1 MLMQTNFTRRAAF
14 KQDLLE
20 DVSGEFENYGVE
32 CAVAISQ
39 AARAKVLEAA
49 NVEDYDAYS
58 LEQIAWSFRL
68 HESGKLQPLDVIQ
81 GENGASLTF
90 RTFLNRNGDPAEIAL
105 KGVRDRG
112 DYGEPVLTIMLPE
125 EQFEFTGKLI
135 SLRAEF
141 LAVLSQFVSPDQYAG
156 TLNCVRVEPAPGG
169 GVFMVA
175 LSNHCMGVFHDPD
188 AYCEEPM
195 NLRLTKDLVR
205 NCKAKYGEYGQRR
218 VILDNG
224 DASVEDSQGRV
235 HYIEPSEVLAE
246 GDFRDWRPILDKA
259 MDKAEAT
266 GGAVPSPR
274 YEPKSLGMFEF
285 QGPRNGLRLYPTGPE
300 SPVVVR
306 SEAYPAF
313 VGLVMPL
320 TVESEETPSPRPD
333 WMSAGFGPLDNLPAI
348 IEQSMAQS
356 IQ

>member
-14 KQDLLE
+14 KQELLE
-20 DVSGEFENYGVE
+20 NVSPEFEESGIE
-32 CAVAISQ
+32 CDVAIS
-39 AARAKVLEAA
+39 AAALDKVLEVAR
-49 NVEDYDAYS
+49 VETGERYY
-58 LEQIAWSFRL
+58 LREIAWSFRL
-68 HESGKLQPLDVIQ
+68 HETGKIQPLDRDE
-81 GENGASLTF
+81 GERGVSLTF
-90 RTFLNRNGDPAEIAL
+90 RTFLNRDGDPAEIVL
-105 KGVRDRG
+105 KGARDRG
-112 DYGEPVLTIMLPE
+112 DYGEPVLTIMLPG

-141 LAVLSQFVSPDQYAG
+141 LAVLSQFVNPDQYMSPM
-156 TLNCVRVEPAPGG
+156 NCVRVEPAPGG

-175 LSNHCMGVFHDPD
+175 LSGHCMGVFHDPD

-205 NCKAKYGEYGQRR
+205 NCKTKCGEYGQRR

-235 HYIEPSEVLAE
+235 HYIEPSEVLVE
-246 GDFRDWRPILDKA
+246 GDFHDWRPLLDKA

-266 GGAVPSPR
+266 NGAVPSPL
-274 YEPKSLGMFEF
+274 YEPRSLGLFEF
-285 QGPRNGLRLYPTGPE
+285 QGPRNGLRLYPTGSG

-306 SEAYPAF
+306 SDAYPSF

-320 TVESEETPSPRPD
+320 TVESEETPAPRPD
-333 WMSAGFGPLDNLPAI
+333 WMAAGFGPLDNLPAI
-348 IEQSMAQS
+348 IEQSMAVQ
-356 IQ
+356 